1 MIGRG
6 ILIVLDAVG
15 IGGAPDAKNFDD
27 QGADTLGNIRK
38 ACVKG
43 EANLKRFGELR
54 IPNLAKLGIFASHAL
69 ANDHYIENQN
79 FFCSKE
85 ASFACATE
93 VSKGKDTPTGHWELA
108 GAPLQWDWKY
118 FEKKSQSF
126 PDNQISLIMSQFA
139 LSGILGNCHSSGT
152 EIIKKFGKEHI
163 LSQKPIFYTSRDSV
177 VQIACHEKYF
187 GLEKL
192 YQLCQ
197 FSAEVFHPLKVG
209 RVIARPFLGSKDN
222 NFSRTN
228 NRKDY
233 TLPPPNKTL
242 CDLVLENNRSCHSI
256 GKISDIF
263 SHRGISTSIS
273 GLSDDILFD
282 EMIKV
287 IQKAKDG
294 DLIFANFVEFDSSYG
309 HRRDVAGFASAL
321 EKFDLK
327 IEKLLN
333 EINSNDFLI
342 ITADHGNDPS
352 FRGTDHTR
360 ERVPVLMVGNYA
372 KKGNNG
378 KIFFS
383 DVGTTMAG
391 FLRLKGKLE
400 GKNIF
405 KMK

>member
-1 MIGRG
+1 MIGKG
-6 ILIVLDAVG
+6 ILIVLDSVG
-15 IGGAPDAKNFDD
+15 IGSAPDAKNFGD

-43 EANLKRFGELR
+43 EANLNRFGELQ

-69 ANDHYIENQN
+69 ANNNYSENKN
-79 FFCSKE
+79 FLCSKE

-93 VSKGKDTPTGHWELA
+93 VSSGKDTPTGHWELA
-108 GAPLQWDWKY
+108 GTPLGWDWKY
-118 FEKKSQSF
+118 FEKKTGSF
-126 PDNQISLIMSQFA
+126 SDLQISLIISKFS

-163 LSQKPIFYTSRDSV
+163 LSNKPIFYTSRDSV
-177 VQIACHEKYF
+177 VQIACHEEHF

-192 YQLCQ
+192 YKLCQ
-197 FSAEVFHPLKVG
+197 VSAKVFHPLKVG
-209 RVIARPFLGSKDN
+209 RVIARPFLGSTVN
-222 NFSRTN
+222 NFYRTK

-242 CDLVLENNRSCHSI
+242 CDLVLDNNRSCHAI

-273 GLSDDILFD
+273 GYSDDILFD
-282 EMIKV
+282 EMIK
-287 IQKAKDG
+287 IIKKAKDG
-294 DLIFANFVEFDSSYG
+294 DLIFANFVEFDSLYG

-333 EINSNDFLI
+333 VINPNDFLI
-342 ITADHGNDPS
+342 ITADHGNDPT

-378 KIFFS
+378 KIAFS

-391 FLRLKGKLE
+391 FLRLNGKLK

-405 KMK
+405 KIK

>member
-1 MIGRG
+1 M
-6 ILIVLDAVG
+6 
-15 IGGAPDAKNFDD
+15 
-27 QGADTLGNIRK
+27 
-38 ACVKG
+38 
-43 EANLKRFGELR
+43 
-54 IPNLAKLGIFASHAL
+54 
-69 ANDHYIENQN
+69 
-79 FFCSKE
+79 
-85 ASFACATE
+85 
-93 VSKGKDTPTGHWELA
+93 
-108 GAPLQWDWKY
+108 
-118 FEKKSQSF
+118 
-126 PDNQISLIMSQFA
+126 
-139 LSGILGNCHSSGT
+139 GNCHSSGT
-152 EIIKKFGKEHI
+152 EIIKKFGNEHI
-163 LSQKPIFYTSRDSV
+163 LSLKPIFYTSRDSV

-192 YQLCQ
+192 YKLCQ

-209 RVIARPFLGSKDN
+209 RVIARPFLGSKVN
-222 NFSRTN
+222 NFYRTK

-242 CDLVLENNRSCHSI
+242 CDLVLENNRSCHAI

-273 GLSDDILFD
+273 GLSDDTLFN

-287 IQKAKDG
+287 IKKAKDG
-294 DLIFANFVEFDSSYG
+294 DLIFANFVEFDSLYG

-327 IEKLLN
+327 VEKLLN
-333 EINSNDFLI
+333 VINSNDFLI
-342 ITADHGNDPS
+342 ITADHGNDPT
-352 FRGTDHTR
+352 FKGTDHTR
-360 ERVPVLMVGNYA
+360 ERVPVLMVGDYA

-383 DVGTTMAG
+383 DVGTTMAE

-405 KMK
+405 KI

>member
-1 MIGRG
+1 MIGKG
-6 ILIVLDAVG
+6 ILIVLDSVG
-15 IGGAPDAKNFDD
+15 IGSAPDAKNFGD

-43 EANLKRFGELR
+43 EANLNRFGELQ

-69 ANDHYIENQN
+69 ANNNYSENKN
-79 FFCSKE
+79 FLCSKE

-93 VSKGKDTPTGHWELA
+93 VSSGKDTPTGHWELA
-108 GAPLQWDWKY
+108 GNPLGWDWKY
-118 FEKKSQSF
+118 FEKKTGSF
-126 PDNQISLIMSQFA
+126 SDLQISLIISKFS

-163 LSQKPIFYTSRDSV
+163 LSNKPIFYTSRDSV
-177 VQIACHEKYF
+177 VQIACHEKHF

-192 YQLCQ
+192 YKLCQ
-197 FSAEVFHPLKVG
+197 VSAKVFHPLKVG
-209 RVIARPFLGSKDN
+209 RVIARPFLGSTVN
-222 NFSRTN
+222 NFYRTK

-242 CDLVLENNRSCHSI
+242 CDLVLDNNRSCHAI

-273 GLSDDILFD
+273 GYSDDILFD
-282 EMIKV
+282 EMIK
-287 IQKAKDG
+287 IIKKAKDG
-294 DLIFANFVEFDSSYG
+294 DLIFANFVEFDSLYG

-333 EINSNDFLI
+333 VINPNDFLI
-342 ITADHGNDPS
+342 ITADHGNDPT